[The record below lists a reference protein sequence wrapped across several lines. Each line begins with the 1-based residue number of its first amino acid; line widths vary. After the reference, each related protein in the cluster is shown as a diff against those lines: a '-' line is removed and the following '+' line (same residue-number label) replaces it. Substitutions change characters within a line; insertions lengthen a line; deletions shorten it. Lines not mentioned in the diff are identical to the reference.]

1 MQQDLSADDQAL
13 CSKPE
18 LGMWRFLW
26 TVTRM
31 GLGRQSVARDWESA
45 GCKSMGRS
53 PHSIALYSNYSEAR
67 RWIPDGEPLNAQQI
81 TMQTARIGNG
91 EMGHE
96 RLTEPNA

>member
-1 MQQDLSADDQAL
+1 
-13 CSKPE
+13 
-18 LGMWRFLW
+18 
-26 TVTRM
+26 
-31 GLGRQSVARDWESA
+31 
-45 GCKSMGRS
+45 MGRS

-81 TMQTARIGNG
+81 TTQTARIGNG